1 MEERI
6 AVEKSAMAK
15 AADARAAIARAA
27 VSVTESSLFAAEVEA
42 EAAEAEAVSKRA
54 WETAQVLPGL
64 QIIWFNIPLY
74 ACTKFCMAY
83 IEYQTKIFRQYL
95 VSINTGLNSTKI
107 KLFCLGFF
115 QFDKSYYKK

>member
-54 WETAQVLPGL
+54 WETAQVLPVL
-64 QIIWFNIPLY
+64 QILVIWFNIPLY
-74 ACTKFCMAY
+74 ACTKLCITD
-83 IEYQTKIFRQYL
+83 IEFLNKNWDADISIYQHSAKINRNCLLFF
-95 VSINTGLNSTKI
+95 SIW
-107 KLFCLGFF
+107 
-115 QFDKSYYKK
+115 

>member
-54 WETAQVLPGL
+54 WETAQVLPVL
-64 QIIWFNIPLY
+64 QILHVVIWFNTPLY
-74 ACTKFCMAY
+74 ACTKLCMTD
-83 IEYQTKIFRQYL
+83 IEF
-95 VSINTGLNSTKI
+95 LNKH
-107 KLFCLGFF
+107 
-115 QFDKSYYKK
+115 